1 MYKFINKFKEYSGTL
16 FSFIFSFLFFGS
28 FRYIKVGKNVTL
40 GNSVIPNIAK
50 GCTIMDNSSVT
61 GTVTLNKNVYLH
73 ENVQI
78 RSFMYEI
85 SIGEGTTIN
94 RNTCI
99 LANCRIGKFVSIA
112 PNVVIVGSNHN
123 YKEHS
128 LIKKQGLSSKGIE
141 IGDDVWIGA
150 NATILD
156 GVSIGDGCVVAAGAV
171 VTKSIPNYSVVAGVP
186 ATIIKSR

>member
-1 MYKFINKFKEYSGTL
+1 MYKFINKLKEYTRSL
-16 FSFIFSFLFFGS
+16 YSCIFSFIFFGS
-28 FRYIKVGKNVTL
+28 FRYIKIGRNVNL
-40 GNSVIPNIAK
+40 SNSVIPNIRK

-61 GTVTLNKNVYLH
+61 GRVTLNKNVFIH

-78 RSFMYEI
+78 RSFHYEI
-85 SIGEGTTIN
+85 LIDEGTTIN

-99 LANCRIGKFVSIA
+99 LADCRIGKFVSIA

-123 YKEHS
+123 YREHS
-128 LIKKQGLSSKGIE
+128 LIKTQGLSSKGIN

-156 GVSIGDGCVVAAGAV
+156 GVSIGNGCVIAAGAV
-171 VTKSIPNYSVVAGVP
+171 VTKSIPDYSVAAGVP
-186 ATIIKSR
+186 ATIIKYR